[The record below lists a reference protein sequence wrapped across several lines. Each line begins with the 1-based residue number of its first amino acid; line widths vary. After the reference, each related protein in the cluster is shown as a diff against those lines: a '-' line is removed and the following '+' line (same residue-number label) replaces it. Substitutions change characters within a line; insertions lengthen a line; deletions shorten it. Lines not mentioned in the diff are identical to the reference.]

1 MSDDQQFE
9 SGYTIYY
16 KSESTVV
23 DENESVLQ
31 DVGEYVIAPQ
41 DRGHNPT
48 SNELQTP
55 ERPRQS
61 PRQVIQDEYD
71 EDHYSIARPSTCP
84 TERHGVLQNATLEN
98 QPTRK
103 EGMFTNK
110 NMKIAAVVLV
120 CIVIIGGAIPLTI
133 LLTDQQGITNIFYF
147 IWTVIKLTNR
157 NNVCISIGLS
167 CNANTNNIF

>member
-1 MSDDQQFE
+1 MSNDQQLE

-16 KSESTVV
+16 ESESTVV
-23 DENESVLQ
+23 DENKSVLQ
-31 DVGEYVIAPQ
+31 DVVEYVLAPH

-48 SNELQTP
+48 RIELQTP
-55 ERPRQS
+55 ERPRQL

-103 EGMFTNK
+103 EGMFRKK

-120 CIVIIGGAIPLTI
+120 CIVIIGGSIPLTI
-133 LLTDQQGITNIFYF
+133 
-147 IWTVIKLTNR
+147 IWR
-157 NNVCISIGLS
+157 
-167 CNANTNNIF
+167 